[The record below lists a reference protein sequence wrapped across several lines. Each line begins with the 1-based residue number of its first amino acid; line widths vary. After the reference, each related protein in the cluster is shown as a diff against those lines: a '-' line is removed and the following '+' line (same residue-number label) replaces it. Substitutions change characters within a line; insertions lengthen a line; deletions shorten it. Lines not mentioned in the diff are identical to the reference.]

1 MRYTTIVDIRELPI
15 YRNPAVRQL
24 YLHLVLVAGY
34 HDTDLD
40 RVAVSVRGLA
50 SQTGLTISAVRHA
63 LDVMAKSGLV
73 RREGGALMVTK
84 YVLKDGIPKRART
97 KKEQQEQQI
106 AREREQKAL
115 EEERQRYHQ
124 AQQAI
129 SDSSV
134 QELEEHLEKMQYAKD
149 HPEEYRTQNYW
160 IRGVRIVN
168 NDAAR
173 AAIAAAIES
182 KKASK

>member
-1 MRYTTIVDIRELPI
+1 MRYTTIVDIRELPL
-15 YRNPAVRQL
+15 YHNQAVRQL

-34 HDTDLD
+34 HDSDLD

-63 LDVMAKSGLV
+63 LLVLAKAGLV

-106 AREREQKAL
+106 SREREQ
-115 EEERQRYHQ
+115 
-124 AQQAI
+124 
-129 SDSSV
+129 
-134 QELEEHLEKMQYAKD
+134 QE
-149 HPEEYRTQNYW
+149 
-160 IRGVRIVN
+160 V
-168 NDAAR
+168 
-173 AAIAAAIES
+173 ES
-182 KKASK
+182 KRREIQEQNQVIMTQFTLADLTEWLEDLMTKRPGNICYHKGCKCRNDEKGREYLAQWIEYKQKQKKQ

>member
-1 MRYTTIVDIRELPI
+1 MRYTTIVDIRELPL
-15 YRNPAVRQL
+15 YRNPSVRQL

-63 LDVMAKSGLV
+63 LDVMTKAGLV

-97 KKEQQEQQI
+97 KKEQQEQQLS
-106 AREREQKAL
+106 REREQKEQ
-115 EEERQRYHQ
+115 EEIRR
-124 AQQAI
+124 
-129 SDSSV
+129 
-134 QELEEHLEKMQYAKD
+134 ELEEQNRIIMTQFTLEDLQEWLEDLKSKRPGNICYHKGCKCRNNEGGRDYLAQWI
-149 HPEEYRTQNYW
+149 EYKKKHQN
-160 IRGVRIVN
+160 N
-168 NDAAR
+168 T
-173 AAIAAAIES
+173 
-182 KKASK
+182 